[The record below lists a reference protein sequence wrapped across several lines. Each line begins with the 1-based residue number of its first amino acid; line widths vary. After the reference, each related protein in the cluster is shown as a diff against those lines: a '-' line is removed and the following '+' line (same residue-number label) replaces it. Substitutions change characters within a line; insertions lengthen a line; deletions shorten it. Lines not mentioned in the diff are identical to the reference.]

1 MDEDEEL
8 NENTSSQNNESSSSN
23 NFAQKTAQKSM
34 EKAKKQVTKKASKTA
49 AKAAKAG
56 SKMASLGPILIYVI
70 IAIIIIIVFV
80 GVVMFLVT
88 MPGMVMEK
96 IKALFKE
103 IGNRWLSWWGQ
114 DTAKQIEDKEIYG
127 VLDYLEQMGY
137 DLKGYGFLTDYVGKS
152 DDGVERDSDSDTIS
166 NAESDFIF
174 TYIVSENYLYTIK
187 NNNVTTSWWK
197 APWEHLSAL
206 WSDNLDNR
214 KGMLAIYHEDNGK
227 IGSAKENAYDAWERG
242 SITANAETKTL
253 EIKRGWF
260 TNTMTY
266 NLDGWTGR
274 YGKPIDFLLSL
285 HIATMMPDLA
295 YDIASNFPTE
305 IYLILHK
312 VNDSEVIASYKTNTG
327 EYVDYPTIEKA
338 LTGNEARHWYSKV
351 WDWFDNLNINTDEAN
366 NVFNLGIE
374 HAEDCDCEFDN
385 DKVKTIGNN
394 CKNHIKEILD
404 NLKDTND
411 YSFDTY
417 TPYISKVVN
426 HWFRDVYFVADD
438 PKLSFVT
445 NDVEYE
451 ALMKERWTLYETYSS
466 DDSDKGTYKYNL
478 EKAGEYIL
486 YEIDEAGNYKTSGD
500 GKKGYEGHIIYEG
513 SQEEAKNENIKVV
526 KQAVTKKL
534 DDIVEDA
541 NWNNIKGTWAAYN
554 FEDTQTA
561 MERVFSDE
569 DAEDNE
575 IKKRI
580 YYQMTTGGNVV
591 QTGEGQRTETNPEI
605 KKMFLNNT
613 YFRYDGSKETA
624 EAITKLRND
633 NNLKFG
639 ALNDKKVQG
648 KSLDTILKLKTTI
661 GEGENKKE
669 FSVSDVSGQVNLN
682 QDSLNAF
689 SMLENEHTLDADYIY
704 RDFKEL
710 IVELGYFTKEE
721 LTDETPRL
729 LQFIVP
735 EIGSYGYPERSID
748 KRENEYGTM
757 VHSKYD
763 IDANNK
769 YTLKN
774 LLADTINDS
783 ITNEKAENDTTVNE
797 TVNGIT
803 SNENLENALNGIR
816 ARAENGQEFISL
828 GSIENSTTSL
838 LSLDEWWEEN
848 QKIFDIYKAE
858 GWLYDGHEGPGGSL
872 SGTGQSNGCNAGTS
886 FDQVHNNSS
895 SEKSTDCSIGT
906 SWLLQKLGALGE
918 GHTFT
923 SYMGDSGTLNQSDI
937 CAQELLDAGA
947 EVIVPPENT
956 NFASAATSGK
966 LEPGD
971 ILFYSGHVS
980 LYCGESYKDCSA
992 TYCWD
997 TGSTSQI
1004 QAGGPVDKS
1013 SETRPI
1019 KLILRLP
1026 ISNTPKSEGNPYE
1039 GFKGNDYNLC
1049 MLMNGKN
1056 PKPTELMKQ
1065 IGTGGCFQP
1074 LNQVAGSN
1082 KKINNQSFYGLMQ
1095 EELAGK
1101 TDYYKRFFGLEE

>member
-385 DKVKTIGNN
+385 DKVKTDR
-394 CKNHIKEILD
+394 ED
-404 NLKDTND
+404 
-411 YSFDTY
+411 
-417 TPYISKVVN
+417 
-426 HWFRDVYFVADD
+426 
-438 PKLSFVT
+438 
-445 NDVEYE
+445 E
-451 ALMKERWTLYETYSS
+451 
-466 DDSDKGTYKYNL
+466 L
-478 EKAGEYIL
+478 E
-486 YEIDEAGNYKTSGD
+486 
-500 GKKGYEGHIIYEG
+500 
-513 SQEEAKNENIKVV
+513 
-526 KQAVTKKL
+526 
-534 DDIVEDA
+534 
-541 NWNNIKGTWAAYN
+541 W
-554 FEDTQTA
+554 
-561 MERVFSDE
+561 
-569 DAEDNE
+569 
-575 IKKRI
+575 
-580 YYQMTTGGNVV
+580 
-591 QTGEGQRTETNPEI
+591 
-605 KKMFLNNT
+605 
-613 YFRYDGSKETA
+613 
-624 EAITKLRND
+624 
-633 NNLKFG
+633 
-639 ALNDKKVQG
+639 
-648 KSLDTILKLKTTI
+648 
-661 GEGENKKE
+661 
-669 FSVSDVSGQVNLN
+669 
-682 QDSLNAF
+682 
-689 SMLENEHTLDADYIY
+689 
-704 RDFKEL
+704 
-710 IVELGYFTKEE
+710 
-721 LTDETPRL
+721 
-729 LQFIVP
+729 
-735 EIGSYGYPERSID
+735 
-748 KRENEYGTM
+748 
-757 VHSKYD
+757 
-763 IDANNK
+763 
-769 YTLKN
+769 
-774 LLADTINDS
+774 
-783 ITNEKAENDTTVNE
+783 
-797 TVNGIT
+797 
-803 SNENLENALNGIR
+803 
-816 ARAENGQEFISL
+816 
-828 GSIENSTTSL
+828 
-838 LSLDEWWEEN
+838 
-848 QKIFDIYKAE
+848 
-858 GWLYDGHEGPGGSL
+858 
-872 SGTGQSNGCNAGTS
+872 
-886 FDQVHNNSS
+886 
-895 SEKSTDCSIGT
+895 
-906 SWLLQKLGALGE
+906 
-918 GHTFT
+918 
-923 SYMGDSGTLNQSDI
+923 
-937 CAQELLDAGA
+937 
-947 EVIVPPENT
+947 
-956 NFASAATSGK
+956 
-966 LEPGD
+966 
-971 ILFYSGHVS
+971 
-980 LYCGESYKDCSA
+980 
-992 TYCWD
+992 
-997 TGSTSQI
+997 
-1004 QAGGPVDKS
+1004 
-1013 SETRPI
+1013 
-1019 KLILRLP
+1019 
-1026 ISNTPKSEGNPYE
+1026 
-1039 GFKGNDYNLC
+1039 
-1049 MLMNGKN
+1049 
-1056 PKPTELMKQ
+1056 
-1065 IGTGGCFQP
+1065 
-1074 LNQVAGSN
+1074 
-1082 KKINNQSFYGLMQ
+1082 
-1095 EELAGK
+1095 
-1101 TDYYKRFFGLEE
+1101 